1 MALGFT
7 LTSAATSTAR
17 PTQQDLRNAQ
27 AKLDQLNQRLE
38 LLVEQYDQATVRL
51 QQVEGALRDARSEA
65 RQAATAA
72 AEARRVLD
80 SRAAAEY
87 IQGGGQ
93 LDVLLGATT
102 FADFSERL
110 EFVDQLAQADHDAAI
125 RAEVE
130 GQRARDAA
138 QRLRDVVA
146 QRTRLLATI
155 DRSKTAIRAAIAEQQ
170 AMVHSLKVL

>member
-1 MALGFT
+1 MKT
-7 LTSAATSTAR
+7 
-17 PTQQDLRNAQ
+17 
-27 AKLDQLNQRLE
+27 
-38 LLVEQYDQATVRL
+38 
-51 QQVEGALRDARSEA
+51 
-65 RQAATAA
+65 
-72 AEARRVLD
+72 
-80 SRAAAEY
+80 
-87 IQGGGQ
+87 
-93 LDVLLGATT
+93 TT

-170 AMVHSLKVL
+170 AMVHSLKVELAKPLPQPKPVQKFTPKPGADAARLIGKPLILK